1 MIVAISAVVVVLI
14 GAGAAHLASE
24 RWVMPEA
31 RHLLLLAGAGLF
43 LIFGHFFIFMAY
55 RVGPTSAVAPFYYCF
70 TVWAVISGL
79 LVFGQ
84 FPNTLAVC
92 GILLVVASGLT
103 IVSLDQ
109 RKRRL
114 TVVA

>member
-1 MIVAISAVVVVLI
+1 M
-14 GAGAAHLASE
+14 
-24 RWVMPEA
+24 
-31 RHLLLLAGAGLF
+31 LLAGAGLF

-55 RVGPTSAVAPFYYCF
+55 RVGPAGIVAPFYYSF

-79 LVFGQ
+79 LIFREL
-84 FPNTLAVC
+84 PNLMAIA
-92 GILLVVASGLT
+92 GIVLVIASGLV
-103 IVSLDQ
+103 IVLLDE

>member
-1 MIVAISAVVVVLI
+1 MIVAISAVVVVLV
-14 GAGAAHLASE
+14 GAGVAHLVFE
-24 RWVMPEA
+24 DWIVPETY
-31 RHLLLLAGAGLF
+31 HLMLMAGAGLF

-55 RVGPTSAVAPFYYCF
+55 RVGPTSVVAPFYYCF

-79 LVFGQ
+79 LVFGEL
-84 FPNTLAVC
+84 PNTLAIG

-103 IVSLDQ
+103 IVSLDE